1 VTLEAVLIVAGAIA
15 TVIAVAALAA
25 WLPVGAPPPPPR
37 LSATSRARPS
47 QLLRIERIVDRSGE
61 SGLAAHTQLR
71 PLLREIAET
80 RLARRGLRLDRD
92 DEAQALLGPQAWQLV
107 RPDRPAPPE
116 GRGGGITP
124 RELEAVL
131 DRLEAL

>member
-1 VTLEAVLIVAGAIA
+1 MTLEAVLIVAGAIA
-15 TVIAVAALAA
+15 TVIAVAALTA

-37 LSATSRARPS
+37 PDATSRSRPS

-61 SGLAAHTQLR
+61 SGLATHTQLR
-71 PLLREIAET
+71 PLLREIADT

-92 DEAQALLGPQAWQLV
+92 DEAQALLGPQAWELV
-107 RPDRPAPPE
+107 RPDRPAPPD
-116 GRGGGITP
+116 GRGGGIPP
-124 RELEAVL
+124 RELDAVL